1 MVGIF
6 AGTALTHFIQG
17 ELKIRLLYNENFHMD
32 YKLYSLKWW
41 KYMLLAAI
49 EMIIVFQIYLNIP
62 FQNVYLQFIYMAII
76 SVVFIM
82 FVNLLLFKNT
92 EEYQYAKTYIQKL
105 VKKVVKK

>member
-1 MVGIF
+1 
-6 AGTALTHFIQG
+6 
-17 ELKIRLLYNENFHMD
+17 MD

>member
-1 MVGIF
+1 
-6 AGTALTHFIQG
+6 
-17 ELKIRLLYNENFHMD
+17 MD

-41 KYMLLAAI
+41 KYMMLAAI

-105 VKKVVKK
+105 VKMVVKK

>member
-1 MVGIF
+1 
-6 AGTALTHFIQG
+6 
-17 ELKIRLLYNENFHMD
+17 MD

-41 KYMLLAAI
+41 KYMMLAAI

>member
-1 MVGIF
+1 
-6 AGTALTHFIQG
+6 
-17 ELKIRLLYNENFHMD
+17 
-32 YKLYSLKWW
+32 
-41 KYMLLAAI
+41 
-49 EMIIVFQIYLNIP
+49 MIIVFQIYLNIP